1 MRRKVNMTWSRRRPN
16 GRIWPLHVSIS
27 FSAELEHA
35 RGVCPPK
42 SLPREAGGE
51 STLLSN
57 LFLASC
63 AIERHVVDIFAFV
76 KLIHA
81 KGCSRLL
88 EKRFRSALQ
97 LSLRGPLQSRS
108 GQPVCCRFL
117 RRFSAVELM
126 DFQLD

>member
-1 MRRKVNMTWSRRRPN
+1 MTWSRRRPN
-16 GRIWPLHVSIS
+16 GRIWSLHVSNS

-35 RGVCPPK
+35 RGICTPR
-42 SLPREAGGE
+42 SRPREAGGE

-63 AIERHVVDIFAFV
+63 AIERHVVDIFDFV

-88 EKRFRSALQ
+88 EKRFRSAFQ
-97 LSLRGPLQSRS
+97 LSLRGPLLSRS
-108 GQPVCCRFL
+108 GP
-117 RRFSAVELM
+117 RRCVLPFSSEIF
-126 DFQLD
+126 DT